1 LPAVFL
7 SGTLLAIGFAYI
19 VRFLAVSFQ
28 PLHAGMD
35 RICGSLD
42 EASRVL
48 GKPPLA
54 TLWRVNLPLLRGTI
68 LAALML
74 VFVDILKEL
83 PLTLIL
89 RPANFETLAT
99 IAFGMASEGRIQESA
114 LPSLMIILLGAA
126 GLILLNRFMRE
137 PTK

>member
-1 LPAVFL
+1 
-7 SGTLLAIGFAYI
+7 
-19 VRFLAVSFQ
+19 
-28 PLHAGMD
+28 
-35 RICGSLD
+35 
-42 EASRVL
+42 L

-54 TLWRVNLPLLRGTI
+54 TLCRVNLPLLRGTI